1 MDVRTLCLATLTHG
15 AMSGYQIKKHFEDT
29 FSHFF
34 GAGYGSIYP
43 ALSDLAAEGL
53 VRGEDVAQDGKPDK
67 RVFHITPEGDARLR
81 GSLAEEAPRHKVRS
95 EFLVLIYFAH
105 LLDGARLA
113 AVLDERE
120 HDIECQLAQIDEVEK
135 CCSGPPGLGLVAGFG
150 RATLETQ
157 LDFRRRHRDRFLS
170 AAADADA
177 DATSAP

>member
-15 AMSGYQIKKHFEDT
+15 AMSGYQIKRHFEAT

-67 RVFHITPEGDARLR
+67 RVFHITAAGDTRLR
-81 GSLAEEAPRHKVRS
+81 ATLAEEAPRHKVRS
-95 EFLVLIYFAH
+95 EFLVLMYFAH
-105 LLDGARLA
+105 LLDRARLA
-113 AVLDERE
+113 EVLDERE
-120 HDIECQLAQIDEVEK
+120 RGIEIQLAKIDEVER
-135 CCSGPPGLGLVAGFG
+135 CCAGPPGLSLVAGFG

-157 LDFRRRHRDRFLS
+157 LDFLRRHRERFL
-170 AAADADA
+170 
-177 DATSAP
+177 DATDAANAT